1 MAQDLHTIS
10 VSDASDPLAQADR
23 LLVVLKKAV
32 ANVAGGSAGASV
44 TVAVTGLRLPAKFT
58 VFVTPDQDATHWI
71 SGRSAAGFTVNLS
84 PRLAA
89 STLAAGTLDILVLA

>member
-1 MAQDLHTIS
+1 MAQDLHTVS
-10 VSDASDPLAQADR
+10 VSDLSDPLAQADR
-23 LLVVLKKAV
+23 LVLVLKKGV
-32 ANVAGGSAGASV
+32 ANAAGSGAGASV
-44 TVAVTGLRLPAKFT
+44 TVALTGLRLPAKYT

-71 SGRSAAGFTVNLS
+71 TGRSATGFTVNLS